1 MPGLGIDPCEPP
13 ANDRLAGVLLAHLKL
28 ADVGEL
34 QPHKQHQ
41 LPSNSNYIH
50 GC

>member
-1 MPGLGIDPCEPP
+1 MTARTELSEMPGLGIDPCEPL

-34 QPHKQHQ
+34 
-41 LPSNSNYIH
+41 
-50 GC
+50 